1 MGTTKATLIAF
12 VVGAVLGAGIT
23 GYIAWQQLRDA
34 REDMAETRS
43 DLDRART
50 NQRAAERS
58 ARRLAGELEGTR
70 SALRDS
76 RETVSR
82 LRKRVSDLR
91 TTIADSGEQID
102 ALGGSLGAAVKEAQR
117 EQELIKELRGVI
129 ERGRAGAEKST
140 P

>member
-34 REDMAETRS
+34 REDMEQARS

-50 NQRAAERS
+50 NQREAERS
-58 ARRLAGELEGTR
+58 ARRLADELEGTR

>member
-1 MGTTKATLIAF
+1 VGTTKATLIAF

-50 NQRAAERS
+50 NQREAERS
-58 ARRLAGELEGTR
+58 ARRLADELEGTR